1 MSLNDELKHYGV
13 KGMKWGVRKKYV
25 KKGRKKGKEDYDLET
40 NNRPKLSPENFKKK
54 KNIDYTPGE
63 SPKKKVK
70 KVKKGKEDYDLE
82 TNNRPKL
89 SPENFKKKKN
99 IDYTP
104 GESPKKKVKKE
115 DDKVSSEKQAKR
127 EEAAKKYE
135 AKAEKLKENLAD
147 LEKDG
152 LKSQTFN
159 RHYGKGSSKMPDA
172 VFVAIYGTSREQALE
187 NLKRKTQHSIDE
199 ANAAAQAKREGKMTP
214 GQKKALGFAAVV
226 AVAAA
231 GYGIYK
237 HKQNV
242 GREYLSGADFMKQWR
257 VEHFIDSQRF
267 MGSLDDT
274 DIVVPKGTTFKRMSA
289 SPEYEVRKNVYAAF
303 TEDDIQR
310 YKGILPTYFHWI
322 DKNDAYQVSLEST
335 AEIKS
340 PSLKKRV
347 DIFRELLET
356 NEKARSRFG
365 VYDTDTKEQIE
376 KIARENYAS
385 FAVNDAGKSEI
396 GQIYFKMI
404 EDRGYNA
411 WMDDNDLGTLADMP
425 IVMFNNNNELKRLD
439 AKKIDPSEIALA
451 VTKIRNLA
459 KKRKGK

>member
-1 MSLNDELKHYGV
+1 
-13 KGMKWGVRKKYV
+13 MKWGIRKKYD

-40 NNRPKLSPENFKKK
+40 DNRPKLSPGNFKKK
-54 KNIDYTPGE
+54 KNID
-63 SPKKKVK
+63 
-70 KVKKGKEDYDLE
+70 D
-82 TNNRPKL
+82 
-89 SPENFKKKKN
+89 
-99 IDYTP
+99 TP

-115 DDKVSSEKQAKR
+115 DEVSSEKQAKR

-135 AKAEKLKENLAD
+135 AKAEKLKEKLAD

-152 LKSQTFN
+152 VKSQTFK
-159 RHYGKGSSKMPDA
+159 RHFGEGASNMPNA
-172 VFVAIYGTSREQALE
+172 AFVAIYGTSKEQALK
-187 NLKRKTQHSIDE
+187 NLKSKTQSNIDE

-231 GYGIYK
+231 GYGVYK
-237 HKQNV
+237 YKQNV
-242 GREYLSGADFMKQWR
+242 GKEYLSGADFMKQWQM
-257 VEHFIDSQRF
+257 EHFNDSKRF
-267 MGSLDDT
+267 LGALDDT

-322 DKNDAYQVSLEST
+322 DKNDAYQVSLEAT

-356 NEKARSRFG
+356 NATARSRFG
-365 VYDTDTKEQIE
+365 VDDTNTKEQIE
-376 KIARENYAS
+376 AIARDRYAS

-396 GQIYFKMI
+396 GKIYFKMI

-439 AKKIDPSEIALA
+439 AKKIDPSDIALA
-451 VTKIRNLA
+451 VAQIRNLA

>member
-1 MSLNDELKHYGV
+1 
-13 KGMKWGVRKKYV
+13 MKWGIRKKYD

-40 NNRPKLSPENFKKK
+40 DNRPKLSPGNFKKK
-54 KNIDYTPGE
+54 KNID
-63 SPKKKVK
+63 
-70 KVKKGKEDYDLE
+70 D
-82 TNNRPKL
+82 
-89 SPENFKKKKN
+89 
-99 IDYTP
+99 TP

-115 DDKVSSEKQAKR
+115 DEVSSEKQAKR

-135 AKAEKLKENLAD
+135 AKAEKLKEKLAD

-152 LKSQTFN
+152 LKSQTFK
-159 RHYGKGSSKMPDA
+159 RHFGEGASNMPNA
-172 VFVAIYGTSREQALE
+172 AFVAIYGTSKEQALK
-187 NLKRKTQHSIDE
+187 NLKSKTQSNIDE

-231 GYGIYK
+231 GYGVYRY
-237 HKQNV
+237 KQNV
-242 GREYLSGADFMKQWR
+242 GKEYLSGADFMQQWR
-257 VEHFIDSQRF
+257 MEHFNDSKRF
-267 MGSLDDT
+267 LGALDDT

-289 SPEYEVRKNVYAAF
+289 SPEYQVRKNVYAAF

-322 DKNDAYQVSLEST
+322 DKNDAYQVSLEAT

-356 NEKARSRFG
+356 NENARSRFG

-376 KIARENYAS
+376 AIAREKYAS

-396 GQIYFKMI
+396 GKIYFKMI

-439 AKKIDPSEIALA
+439 AKKIDPSDIALA
-451 VTKIRNLA
+451 VAQIRNLA

>member
-1 MSLNDELKHYGV
+1 
-13 KGMKWGVRKKYV
+13 MKWGIRKKYD

-40 NNRPKLSPENFKKK
+40 DNRPKLSPGNFKKK
-54 KNIDYTPGE
+54 KNIDDTPGE

-82 TNNRPKL
+82 TDNRPKL
-89 SPENFKKKKN
+89 SPGNFKKKKN
-99 IDYTP
+99 IDDTP

-115 DDKVSSEKQAKR
+115 DEASSEKQAKR

-135 AKAEKLKENLAD
+135 AKAEKLKEKLAD

-152 LKSQTFN
+152 VKSQTFK
-159 RHYGKGSSKMPDA
+159 RHFGEGASNMPNA
-172 VFVAIYGTSREQALE
+172 AFVAIYGTSKEQALK
-187 NLKRKTQHSIDE
+187 NLKSKTQSNIDE

-231 GYGIYK
+231 GYGVYK
-237 HKQNV
+237 YKQNV
-242 GREYLSGADFMKQWR
+242 GKEYLSGADFMKQWQM
-257 VEHFIDSQRF
+257 EHFNDSKRF
-267 MGSLDDT
+267 LGALDDT

-322 DKNDAYQVSLEST
+322 DKNDAYQVSLEAT

-356 NEKARSRFG
+356 NATARSRFG
-365 VYDTDTKEQIE
+365 VDDTNTKEQIE
-376 KIARENYAS
+376 AIARDRYAS

-396 GQIYFKMI
+396 GKIYFKMI

-439 AKKIDPSEIALA
+439 AKKIDPSDIALA
-451 VTKIRNLA
+451 VAQIRNLA

>member
-1 MSLNDELKHYGV
+1 
-13 KGMKWGVRKKYV
+13 MKWGIRKKYD

-40 NNRPKLSPENFKKK
+40 DNRPKLSPGNFKKK
-54 KNIDYTPGE
+54 KNID
-63 SPKKKVK
+63 
-70 KVKKGKEDYDLE
+70 D
-82 TNNRPKL
+82 
-89 SPENFKKKKN
+89 
-99 IDYTP
+99 TP

-115 DDKVSSEKQAKR
+115 DEASSEKQAKR

-135 AKAEKLKENLAD
+135 AKAEKLKEKLAD

-152 LKSQTFN
+152 VKSQTFK
-159 RHYGKGSSKMPDA
+159 RHFGEGASNMPNA
-172 VFVAIYGTSREQALE
+172 AFVAIYGTSKEQALK
-187 NLKRKTQHSIDE
+187 NLKSKTQSNIDE

-231 GYGIYK
+231 GYGVYK
-237 HKQNV
+237 YKQNV
-242 GREYLSGADFMKQWR
+242 GKEYLSGADFMKQWQM
-257 VEHFIDSQRF
+257 EHFNDSKRF
-267 MGSLDDT
+267 LGALDDT

-322 DKNDAYQVSLEST
+322 DKNDAYQVSLEAT

-356 NEKARSRFG
+356 NATARSRFG
-365 VYDTDTKEQIE
+365 VDDTNTKEQIE
-376 KIARENYAS
+376 AIARDRYAS

-396 GQIYFKMI
+396 GKIYFKMI

-439 AKKIDPSEIALA
+439 AKKIDPSDIALA
-451 VTKIRNLA
+451 VAQIRNLA

>member
-1 MSLNDELKHYGV
+1 
-13 KGMKWGVRKKYV
+13 MKWGIRKKYD

-40 NNRPKLSPENFKKK
+40 DNRPKLSPGNFKKK
-54 KNIDYTPGE
+54 KNID
-63 SPKKKVK
+63 
-70 KVKKGKEDYDLE
+70 D
-82 TNNRPKL
+82 
-89 SPENFKKKKN
+89 
-99 IDYTP
+99 TP

-115 DDKVSSEKQAKR
+115 DEVSSEKQAKR

-135 AKAEKLKENLAD
+135 AKAEKLKEKLAD

-152 LKSQTFN
+152 VKSQTFK
-159 RHYGKGSSKMPDA
+159 RHFGEGASNMPNA
-172 VFVAIYGTSREQALE
+172 AFVAIYGTSKEQALK
-187 NLKRKTQHSIDE
+187 NLKSKTQSNIDE

-231 GYGIYK
+231 GYGVYK
-237 HKQNV
+237 YKQNV
-242 GREYLSGADFMKQWR
+242 GKEYLSGADFMKQWQM
-257 VEHFIDSQRF
+257 EHFNDSKRF
-267 MGSLDDT
+267 LGALDDT

-322 DKNDAYQVSLEST
+322 DKNDAYQVSLEAT

-356 NEKARSRFG
+356 NENARSRFG

-376 KIARENYAS
+376 AIAREKYAS

-396 GQIYFKMI
+396 GKIYFKMI

-439 AKKIDPSEIALA
+439 AKKIDPSDIALA
-451 VTKIRNLA
+451 VAQIRNLA